1 MKLTTMNR
9 KIKKIIVHCAATP
22 PSMDIGVDTIRKWH
36 VEDRKWSD
44 IGYHYVVRLDG
55 SIEIGRP
62 ISRQGAH
69 TKGYNKESVGICY
82 VGGVNEKGDAEDTR
96 TDEQKKSLKILLE
109 FLKLTFPDS
118 VIHGHRDFANKACP
132 SFDATEEY
140 KHI

>member
-1 MKLTTMNR
+1 MNR

-22 PSMDIGVDTIRKWH
+22 PSMDIGVEVIRKWH

-44 IGYHYVVRLDG
+44 IGYHYVIRLDG
-55 SIEIGRP
+55 SIELGRP
-62 ISRQGAH
+62 VSRQGAH
-69 TKGYNKESVGICY
+69 TRGYNKESIGICY
-82 VGGVNEKGDAEDTR
+82 VGGVNEKGAAEDTR
-96 TDEQKKSLKILLE
+96 TDAQKKSLRILLE

-140 KHI
+140 KDL